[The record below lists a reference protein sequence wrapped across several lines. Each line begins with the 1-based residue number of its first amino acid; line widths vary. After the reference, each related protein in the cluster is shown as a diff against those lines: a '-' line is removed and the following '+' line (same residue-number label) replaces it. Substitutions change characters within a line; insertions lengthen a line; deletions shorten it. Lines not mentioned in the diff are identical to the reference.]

1 MLGDDLTTNGTTTT
15 GVGGWKCV
23 RLSPLNPYK
32 DLTDESAADPDP
44 ANRGNSVMTA
54 LLRR

>member
-44 ANRGNSVMTA
+44 ANRGNSVVTA